1 MLQYICIGKILRLLQ
16 GDHDMEKKKMWIFA
30 VLVVL
35 GALLFAGCSG
45 KKPAEPP
52 VDGDGMERTYT
63 QIDQDTA
70 VFMMENEK
78 DYVILDVRRYDEYE
92 EGHIPGAICI
102 PNERIGGT
110 KLAELPDF
118 DQTILVYCRSGNRSK
133 QAAEK
138 LVKIGYNKIFEFGG
152 ILDWKGE
159 TVQGMEP
166 YGGYDMTPTY
176 TWVVKI
182 GDYTFPIEP
191 ASNAASDE
199 LLEKLKSEGP
209 LVVDMHDY
217 GDFEKVGD
225 LPWPLTR
232 DDKEIT
238 TKLGD
243 ITIYQGNQISIYYDE
258 NTWSLTK
265 VGEVY
270 YWDEPERLLDA
281 LGDGDVTVEFYL
293 EWSE

>member
-1 MLQYICIGKILRLLQ
+1 
-16 GDHDMEKKKMWIFA
+16 MEKKNMWIFV

-102 PNERIGGT
+102 PNERIGST
-110 KLAELPDF
+110 KLDQLPDL
-118 DQTILVYCRSGNRSK
+118 DQMILVYCRSGNRSK

-138 LVKIGYNKIFEFGG
+138 LVKIGYNKIYEFGG

-159 TVQGMEP
+159 TVQGMDP
-166 YGGYDMTPTY
+166 YGEHEMTPTY

-191 ASNAASDE
+191 ASNHANAE
-199 LLEKLKSEGP
+199 LMKKLENDGP

-217 GDFEKVGD
+217 GNFEKVGD
-225 LPWPLTR
+225 LPWTLPR
-232 DDKEIT
+232 NDEEIT

-243 ITIYQGNQISIYYDE
+243 ITVYQGNQISIYYNE

-265 VGEVY
+265 VGEIY

>member
-1 MLQYICIGKILRLLQ
+1 MR
-16 GDHDMEKKKMWIFA
+16 KKKMWMFI

-70 VFMMENEK
+70 VMMMENEK

-102 PNERIGGT
+102 PNERIGST
-110 KLAELPDF
+110 KLDQLPDL
-118 DQTILVYCRSGNRSK
+118 DQMILVYCRSGNRSK

-138 LVKIGYNKIFEFGG
+138 LVKIGYSKIYEFGG

-159 TVQGMEP
+159 TVQGMDP
-166 YGGYDMTPTY
+166 YGEHEMTPTY
-176 TWVVKI
+176 IWVVKI

-191 ASNAASDE
+191 ASNHANAE
-199 LLEKLKSEGP
+199 LMKKLENDGP

-225 LPWPLTR
+225 LPWTLPR
-232 DDKEIT
+232 NDEEIT

-243 ITIYQGNQISIYYDE
+243 ITVYQGNQISIYYDE